1 MRKNPFSGRRTT
13 ILAILITLT
22 VLTAGA
28 GIASAAVSGSF
39 SSSYDGWNDGS
50 NSDTSGHEIQ
60 VTGTIDV
67 TGDSAVNPRIVIRG
81 ADNTILDQSSVE
93 VFVQGDRSINFDR
106 STRESAVVYRADE
119 VPAGTTLR
127 VEYRTYYTG
136 GADSGDV
143 IVGQVNFNHET
154 PGGSSQQESFST
166 QNALENRPENVIDSL
181 EQQLDQGETL
191 STAQEILSYVGIL
204 AVIFVVLKIGLSIV
218 RGGDDDDIDI

>member
-13 ILAILITLT
+13 ILAILITLA

-50 NSDTSGHEIQ
+50 NSDTRGHEIQ
-60 VTGTIDV
+60 VTGTIEV

-81 ADNTILDQSSVE
+81 ADNSVLDQSSVQ
-93 VFVQGDRSINFDR
+93 VFVEGDRSINFDR

-119 VPAGTTLR
+119 IPAGTTLR
-127 VEYRTYYTG
+127 VEYGTYYIG

-143 IVGQVNFNHET
+143 TVGEVNFNYET

-166 QNALENRPENVIDSL
+166 QNALENRPENVIDNL
-181 EQQLDQGETL
+181 EQQTDRGETL

-204 AVIFVVLKIGLSIV
+204 AVIFVILKIGLSIV
-218 RGGDDDDIDI
+218 RNGDDDDIDI

>member
-1 MRKNPFSGRRTT
+1 MRKNTFSGRRNT
-13 ILAILITLT
+13 ILAIIITLT

-50 NSDTSGHEIQ
+50 NSDIRGHEIQ
-60 VTGTIDV
+60 VTGTVEV

-81 ADNTILDQSSVE
+81 ADNTILDQSSVQ
-93 VFVQGDRSINFDR
+93 VFVKGDRSINFDR

-119 VPAGTTLR
+119 IPAGTTLR
-127 VEYRTYYTG
+127 VEYVTYYTG
-136 GADSGDV
+136 GAGEGDV
-143 IVGQVNFNHET
+143 TVGTVNVNYET
-154 PGGSSQQESFST
+154 PGGSSQQETFST

-181 EQQLDQGETL
+181 EQQIDQGETL

-204 AVIFVVLKIGLSIV
+204 AVIFVILKIGLSII
-218 RGGDDDDIDI
+218 RDGDDDDIDI